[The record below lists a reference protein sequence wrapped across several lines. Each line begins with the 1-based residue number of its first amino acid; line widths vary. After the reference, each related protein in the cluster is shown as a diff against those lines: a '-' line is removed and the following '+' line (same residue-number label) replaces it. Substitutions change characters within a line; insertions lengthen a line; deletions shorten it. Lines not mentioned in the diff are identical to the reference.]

1 MNIFNPNHGTI
12 TFRVKYPTSFGLE
25 VRVAGNI
32 EELGSWEPTH
42 CLLMETT
49 KESYPY
55 WYSTQKITGPV
66 GMEIYYKY
74 LIYDKN
80 INKYIW
86 ENEDGSNRFFVINL
100 PGSFELN
107 DEQGN
112 KECKV
117 KRIEDDNIIENISMN
132 MSDNNEQM
140 DVCDFANH
148 SLLKNEIFEML
159 SYDSVKFESHQMAL
173 QQTVELWTT
182 KIDKDDRLIIV
193 SSLLP
198 FDILK
203 TSEGNYEIH
212 KKVFTKDMRKDYTI
226 LIIAHRLSTI
236 VNADRIIV
244 IDDGKVVGEGTHKQL
259 LSKNKI
265 YKKLYESEIDNS

>member
-12 TFRVKYPTSFGLE
+12 TFRVKYQTSFGQE

-42 CLLMETT
+42 SLLMETT

-148 SLLKNEIFEML
+148 SLLKNEISEML
-159 SYDSVKFESHQMAL
+159 SYDSVKF
-173 QQTVELWTT
+173 
-182 KIDKDDRLIIV
+182 
-193 SSLLP
+193 
-198 FDILK
+198 
-203 TSEGNYEIH
+203 
-212 KKVFTKDMRKDYTI
+212 
-226 LIIAHRLSTI
+226 
-236 VNADRIIV
+236 
-244 IDDGKVVGEGTHKQL
+244 
-259 LSKNKI
+259 
-265 YKKLYESEIDNS
+265 